1 MLQYNKGVKKMK
13 DKVQITLREYSIII
27 RSLNLLTTYIKE
39 ENDIMI
45 SDQLKEIRKLKQKIF
60 RHYNKLV
67 DIHNERM
74 NEYYE
79 F

>member
-1 MLQYNKGVKKMK
+1 MK
-13 DKVQITLREYSIII
+13 DKVQITLREYSIIL
-27 RSLNLLTTYIKE
+27 RSLSLLTTYIKE

-45 SDQLKEIRKLKQKIF
+45 SDQLKEIRKLKNKLL